1 MQGAALKL
9 AYMEYAD
16 LQLGER
22 LALLQ
27 ALLEQAL
34 DCELVRELITSNV
47 EAMALPRQ
55 KKPVRCSACCICV
68 VADAAISANANCLTC
83 GSSDV
88 CLHENRHALMSA
100 YRMMCCS
107 TPANC
112 AHPFSLAE
120 EEEEEDMVTG
130 LRTCRAL
137 QL

>member
-1 MQGAALKL
+1 
-9 AYMEYAD
+9 MEYAD
-16 LQLGER
+16 LHLGER

-83 GSSDV
+83 RSSDV
-88 CLHENRHALMSA
+88 CLHENRHAVMSA
-100 YRMMCCS
+100 YRMMYHTSELC
-107 TPANC
+107 TPFQPGRRRRGRRHGHQA
-112 AHPFSLAE
+112 AYLQGIA
-120 EEEEEDMVTG
+120 
-130 LRTCRAL
+130 AL
-137 QL
+137 T